1 VAAGRAPGRREE
13 RGPRLDRAR
22 GARDIPGVLGA
33 SNSELALVGM
43 LFLIVLVAPKIPR
56 IGEWLGARFE
66 QPGGSGPPAAP
77 PPAPPRDGQGSSE
90 PPAR

>member
-1 VAAGRAPGRREE
+1 MGRGPGQRGE
-13 RGPRLDRAR
+13 RGPRLDRAL

-43 LFLIVLVAPKIPR
+43 LFLMVLVAPKIPR

-66 QPGGSGPPAAP
+66 QPGPGE
-77 PPAPPRDGQGSSE
+77 PPAPEPGPRDGRGSQE
-90 PPAR
+90 PPAP